1 MVKYLLHNSIFVP
14 SLKYFKT
21 MRILLLLCVIATIS
35 CKNTPTSFIKTFEGT
50 VGNNPV
56 SMELQSNNRNISG
69 SYYYKNKG
77 IPIKLKGETNALGK
91 STINEFYN
99 NALTG
104 TFSGNIEDG
113 AFSGT
118 WSNAEKT
125 KTLEFLLIES
135 SRQYMPKNEEKPI
148 VETKPTA
155 LIDYYGKWKVF
166 LECNQSSC
174 SHSVVGERVAEVWN
188 FKMIGDNKMEIDVD
202 GSKHRVKRYS
212 CYSYDRDNS
221 VIEIEST
228 NIGILSK
235 YTTAKG
241 RFEKSGNLSGKL
253 IFDNGACS
261 SEWTI
266 TARQEAPIVIFK

>member
-1 MVKYLLHNSIFVP
+1 
-14 SLKYFKT
+14 
-21 MRILLLLCVIATIS
+21 MRILLLLCAIATFN

-50 VGNNPV
+50 VGNSPV
-56 SMELQSNNRNISG
+56 SMELQSNNKNISG

-77 IPIKLKGETNALGK
+77 IPITLNGETNVLGK

-125 KTLEFLLIES
+125 KTLKFLLIES

-148 VETKPTA
+148 VGPSARIENTE
-155 LIDYYGKWKVF
+155 LIDYYGKWMVF
-166 LECNQSSC
+166 LECEKSSC
-174 SHSVVGERVAEVWN
+174 SHSVVGERVAEVWK
-188 FKMIGDNKMEIDVD
+188 FKMIGDNRMEIDVD
-202 GSKHRVKRYS
+202 GSKHKVKGYS
-212 CYSYDRDNS
+212 CFSYDKDNS
-221 VIEIEST
+221 VIEIESIK
-228 NIGILSK
+228 IGMLGK
-235 YTTAKG
+235 YVKANG
-241 RFEKSGNLSGKL
+241 RFTKSGNLLGKL
-253 IFDNGACS
+253 IFVNSDCS

-266 TARQEAPIVIFK
+266 TARQEAPTVEFK